1 MNPKSLV
8 PALMGVVLLI
18 SGCSSAAAAPEA
30 PPRLVL
36 ELPDTRIVDIFDL
49 FDGSTD
55 APVGV
60 LTSYD
65 TRLGPYG
72 CFGRLTLL
80 RVQQQPA
87 EDPQF
92 DRLVSQA
99 ESTEVVLVGDREV
112 TVFMIPDEA
121 IAEGNYDLGIL
132 RWTEAP
138 GYDAFLIPWGLGPE
152 EALTLLDGL
161 KVVSDS
167 EWDQLPGLT
176 DTSTTTYPVECNEP
190 PSFLPRVVIDLPGFE
205 IVGGSEGETARGN
218 RRGEWQIRIGET
230 TGTITLD
237 SDQTTPSKTFVD
249 YDNPEEVTIAAYPP
263 LLIPGLLARHADG
276 FIVEWAFD
284 VRITVSIDGTDI
296 DPLMVLQAITHVDEA
311 AWRLLL
317 PDTAR

>member
-8 PALMGVVLLI
+8 PALMAVVLLI

-36 ELPDTRIVDIFDL
+36 ELPDTRIVDIYDIFDE
-49 FDGSTD
+49 STGT
-55 APVGV
+55 PVGV
-60 LTSYD
+60 HTSYD
-65 TRLGPYG
+65 TSLGPDG
-72 CFGRLTLL
+72 CYGRLTLL
-80 RVQQQPA
+80 RVQEQPA

-92 DRLVSQA
+92 DRLVSHA

-121 IAEGNYDLGIL
+121 IDEDGYDLGIL

-138 GYDAFLIPWGLGPE
+138 GYDAFLIPWGVGPE
-152 EALTLLDGL
+152 EALTFLDGL

-167 EWDQLPGLT
+167 EWDQLPRLT
-176 DTSTTTYPVECNEP
+176 DTSTTSYPVECNEP
-190 PSFLPRVVIDLPGFE
+190 ISFLPRVVIDLPGFE
-205 IVGGSEGETARGN
+205 IVGGSEWEAEGGN
-218 RRGEWQIRIGET
+218 GRGEWQIRIGEA

-237 SDQTTPSKTFVD
+237 SDQTSPSNSFVD
-249 YDNPEEVTIAAYPP
+249 SDTLEPVTIPGLPIA
-263 LLIPGLLARHADG
+263 GLLARHADG

-296 DPLMVLQAITHVDEA
+296 DPLMVIQAITHVHEA